1 MGSLFYQFSP
11 TNIFFWKDDFLIVH
25 LMKPPDISLQQ
36 WEVNAQFWAFS
47 CWAEVSPVLA
57 TSGAGPGT
65 EHWWWGAP
73 AAWSNR
79 KGPWQVMRWQK
90 VMSGGHPVPAPH
102 PCPAWVGILSK
113 YERLQGKVALELC
126 QHQSREINHFYKGD
140 PDYLSVILFIYKLVD
155 WPTQQ
160 IHSFWFWIYQLT
172 KTKDMIASWSAC
184 TS

>member
-1 MGSLFYQFSP
+1 MTSLLS
-11 TNIFFWKDDFLIVH
+11 TWW
-25 LMKPPDISLQQ
+25 SLQTSHCSSGRSTPNFGLLAAGQ
-36 WEVNAQFWAFS
+36 RSALFWRH
-47 CWAEVSPVLA
+47 L
-57 TSGAGPGT
+57 GPALGQSIDDG
-65 EHWWWGAP
+65 GAP

-79 KGPWQVMRWQK
+79 KGACWQVMRWQK
-90 VMSGGHPVPAPH
+90 VMSGGHLVPAPH
-102 PCPAWVGILSK
+102 PSPAAWVGILSK
-113 YERLQGKVALELC
+113 YERLRGKVALELC